1 MGFSPGGIV
10 MKLKSVR
17 IENFRAI
24 RELDLEL
31 HPQLTVLH
39 GANAHGKTSVLRAI
53 AVGLGAIPWRL
64 PDVQSVNF
72 ARSDP
77 RRGGGP
83 TLVTLSPVEGEPW
96 SRYRGTGKAN
106 LFAAPRASTRWLN
119 QHLDRIVEADRNG
132 DALDLPIVASYDT
145 ERAMLDVP
153 LRRRNFPRDFPRY
166 AALKGALLARTNFRR
181 LFQWFYFKE
190 NEELRDQRDRRDFDF
205 RRRDLSAVREA
216 ISGML
221 GDLSEPR
228 IQTRPLRFE
237 LDYRWNGETRPINLL
252 ELSGGYQAVL
262 ALSADLAWRMAQ
274 GNPHRENP
282 LSSSAIVLIDE
293 VDLHLHPRWQQRIL
307 TDLLTTF
314 PNAQFIVST
323 HSPQVLTT
331 VRPQQIVHLAR
342 DGANVVSEQPVVPTY
357 GAEAGAVL
365 QAAMGVDERPPHNE
379 FTRLLSRYTDLV
391 ADGEGETEPALRLRR
406 RLDKLSGRD
415 PALYRANMEMRK
427 QQVLRE
433 IAASR

>member
-1 MGFSPGGIV
+1 
-10 MKLKSVR
+10 MKLRSVR

-24 RELDLEL
+24 RELELDL

-53 AVGLGAIPWRL
+53 AVGLGAIPSRL
-64 PDVQSVNF
+64 PEVRGVNF
-72 ARSDP
+72 ARTDP
-77 RRGGGP
+77 RSGHGP
-83 TLVTLSPVEGEPW
+83 TLVTLTPVKGEPW
-96 SRYRGTGKAN
+96 SRYRSNGPPS
-106 LFAAPRASTRWLN
+106 LFAAPRASTGWLN
-119 QHLDRIVEADRNG
+119 RYLDRIVEADRNG
-132 DALDLPIVASYDT
+132 DPLDLPIVASYGT
-145 ERAMLDVP
+145 ERAVLDVP
-153 LRRRNFPRDFPRY
+153 LRRRNFPRDFPRFS
-166 AALKGALLARTNFRR
+166 ALDGALLARANFRKP
-181 LFQWFYFKE
+181 FQWFYFKE

-216 ISGML
+216 ISRML

-228 IQTRPLRFE
+228 IQTSPLRFE
-237 LDYRWNGETRPINLL
+237 LDYRLNGEARPINLL

-274 GNPHRENP
+274 GNPHQEDP
-282 LSSSAIVLIDE
+282 LTSSAIVLIDE

-307 TDLLTTF
+307 TDLLQAF

-331 VRPQQIVHLAR
+331 VRPEQIIQLAR
-342 DGANVVSEQPVVPTY
+342 DGADIVAEQPVVPTY

-365 QAAMGVDERPPHNE
+365 ESAMGVEERPPQNE
-379 FTRLLSRYTDLV
+379 FTRLLRGYTSLI
-391 ADGEGETEPALRLRR
+391 ADGEGEAGPARELRR
-406 RLDKLSGRD
+406 RLDELSKRD